1 MREQCGLH
9 GEFKKQADGCLT
21 WEDYRALRYIIAR
34 QAGRVL
40 KPMKDEIDK
49 KRKEAFK
56 AGNDGEYFKCFREGQ
71 FARTNATNTMTNK
84 TLTYIELDP
93 MVYRRSMVAHTKDKK
108 KQLEL
113 HLVES
118 SAVRDLET
126 LKDIE
131 KDKCISVFKEKTKR
145 ELEQWRRVESMR
157 FTTGQAQLREM
168 VEIENLRTSD
178 FLEQEYGFSMSDL
191 MRNVHK
197 QKIHELPEIKSFQKM
212 FDMQKETE
220 MKARAAKA
228 AIPEDIVKELLADA
242 KELGAAQV
250 KGDGMMTFDYFLS
263 VSKVILKYK
272 ERMCADKLEASVA
285 ERRELLKAEKFEEF
299 NKMAIEL
306 SNWETQ
312 VTNNIE
318 AKLYTTLKVNK

>member
-1 MREQCGLH
+1 MREQCDLH
-9 GEFKKQADGCLT
+9 GPFKKQADGCLT
-21 WEDYRALRYIIAR
+21 FDDYKGLRYIIAR
-34 QAGRVL
+34 QAGRSL
-40 KPMKDEIDK
+40 KPIKDEIDV

-56 AGNDGEYFKCFREGQ
+56 AKNDGEYFKCYREGQ
-71 FARTNATNTMTNK
+71 FAKTNATNNMTNK
-84 TLTYIELDP
+84 CLTYIELDP

-108 KQLEL
+108 KQLDL

-118 SAVRDLET
+118 SAVRDLEK

-131 KDKCISVFKEKTKR
+131 KDKCIEVFKEKVKR

-168 VEIENLRTSD
+168 VEIENFRTSD
-178 FLEQEYGFSMSDL
+178 FLEQEYGFTIVDL

-220 MKARAAKA
+220 MKKRAAKA
-228 AIPEDIVKELLADA
+228 AIPEDVTKELLADA
-242 KELGAAQV
+242 KVLGAAQV

-272 ERMCADKLEASVA
+272 E
-285 ERRELLKAEKFEEF
+285 
-299 NKMAIEL
+299 
-306 SNWETQ
+306 
-312 VTNNIE
+312 
-318 AKLYTTLKVNK
+318 